1 MGWVSEGIKR
11 VERGGGRD
19 RWQRQ
24 SQRNKPVSVRGET
37 IRNGNQLRPKF
48 NPTLSKLIGPVYMYK
63 NVLHGKQEESKR
75 SLSELV

>member
-1 MGWVSEGIKR
+1 M
-11 VERGGGRD
+11 
-19 RWQRQ
+19 
-24 SQRNKPVSVRGET
+24 RGET
-37 IRNGNQLRPKF
+37 IRNGNRLRPKF